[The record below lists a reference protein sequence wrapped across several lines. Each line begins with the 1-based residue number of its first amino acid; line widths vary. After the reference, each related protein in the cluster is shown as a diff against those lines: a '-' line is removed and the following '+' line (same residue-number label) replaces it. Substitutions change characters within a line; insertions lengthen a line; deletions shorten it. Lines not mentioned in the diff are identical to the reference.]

1 MWETQMNIELL
12 LLNNN
17 NEIVSACKS
26 SWFEIKNNILYNTKN
41 KMLKNY
47 LILFDLSLSLSLCDQ
62 DDDVLSFKSLC
73 LTMEYNWKLISHPE
87 LILLFFFLWIYV
99 GVVFFACLFFPL
111 FRCACFSFYLFL
123 LLEEPAG
130 DFFISKLV
138 IFFQLVVV
146 SPHYRLLL
154 LLMWNVNISF
164 YVN

>member
-1 MWETQMNIELL
+1 MNIELL

-47 LILFDLSLSLSLCDQ
+47 LILFDLSLSLSVIRMMMYSVSNLCVSQ
-62 DDDVLSFKSLC
+62 WNI
-73 LTMEYNWKLISHPE
+73 TGNWFHTQSWFFC
-87 LILLFFFLWIYV
+87 FFFFGYMWVLF
-99 GVVFFACLFFPL
+99 FFACLFFPL